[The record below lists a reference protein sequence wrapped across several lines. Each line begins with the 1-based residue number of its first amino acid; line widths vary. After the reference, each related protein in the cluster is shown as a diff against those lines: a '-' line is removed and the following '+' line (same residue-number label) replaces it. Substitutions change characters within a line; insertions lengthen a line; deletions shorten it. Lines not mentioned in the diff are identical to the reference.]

1 MGAGICNAVLFAANG
16 NFRRM
21 FQNGD
26 ETKILSLAEIA
37 IAGSMTGFAIA
48 FVNCPLELLKV
59 KLQTQ
64 YGGVAMATA
73 TVEAGQMSHKPYKGV
88 IDAGVRTF
96 ATYGPR
102 GLYRGIFITIC
113 RDIPSFAGYF
123 LTYEAIKRAL
133 AARRGKD
140 MPLTTADL
148 LLAGGVAGFGAWLP
162 CYPQDVIKSRM
173 QSNMSYKTTSQALR
187 SLLAQRSARAFF
199 RGFGPTMARAFPANA
214 ATFFAYEMIVKVYQP
229 E

>member
-1 MGAGICNAVLFAANG
+1 
-16 NFRRM
+16 M

-123 LTYEAIKRAL
+123 CILSLYIT
-133 AARRGKD
+133 
-140 MPLTTADL
+140 PLFTA
-148 LLAGGVAGFGAWLP
+148 
-162 CYPQDVIKSRM
+162 
-173 QSNMSYKTTSQALR
+173 
-187 SLLAQRSARAFF
+187 
-199 RGFGPTMARAFPANA
+199 
-214 ATFFAYEMIVKVYQP
+214 
-229 E
+229 